1 MTKFARYRKS
11 YIVKAKYNYD
21 DNGGTIGTYELGA
34 TIPSGAIV
42 TRVFYNVNT
51 TFTTAG
57 ADAGT
62 IAIQIESANDVVA
75 ALAVSNAANIWDA
88 GIHSTKVPFGAVA
101 SAAADGSY
109 ALDPEGGIINDVG
122 NLKERGTPP
131 YIITTE
137 DRGLSVLV
145 ATQNVT
151 AGDMDI
157 YVEYVI

>member
-1 MTKFARYRKS
+1 MTKFARYKRS
-11 YIVKAKYNYD
+11 YIIKAKYNYT
-21 DNGGTIGTYELGA
+21 DNGGTIGTYGLGA
-34 TIPSGAIV
+34 IIPDGAIV
-42 TRVFYNVNT
+42 VNVFYYVNT
-51 TFTTAG
+51 TFETTG

-62 IAIQIESANDVVA
+62 IAIQIEAANDVVS

-88 GIHSTKVPFGAVA
+88 GVHSTKIPFGSVA
-101 SAAADGSY
+101 SALADNAY

-122 NLKERGTPP
+122 KLKERGTPP
-131 YIITTE
+131 YIVTTT
-137 DRGLSVLV
+137 DRELSVVV